1 MYFFFFFFV
10 VNSQVVPKVLLF
22 SFMEKKM
29 RRRKDLCTQEQWILC
44 RNKNQD
50 VWNIWPPGWVVT
62 QSFFCFRIWCE
73 WEEKEHLILP
83 KSPFKRVLNQKKM
96 LSRLVLD
103 TWSWKMFS
111 EEHSCSDVTLFRLLW
126 AGTAKR
132 ATSLSYS
139 EREKRLSGP
148 AWQSCSMC
156 FLTEC
161 IMKKLTP
168 RTDCNENA
176 RQEKLLFLPKHEK
189 GRHKCIPHRLS

>member
-1 MYFFFFFFV
+1 MYFFFFFV

-126 AGTAKR
+126 AGTGQAGHL
-132 ATSLSYS
+132 TVLQW
-139 EREKRLSGP
+139 EREASLWSSMAVLLNVLPDRMHYEKVNTQNRLQ
-148 AWQSCSMC
+148 W
-156 FLTEC
+156 EC
-161 IMKKLTP
+161 
-168 RTDCNENA
+168 
-176 RQEKLLFLPKHEK
+176 
-189 GRHKCIPHRLS
+189 